1 MRHKFKGKNSIKSA
15 RKLMAERSKY
25 FLHSIPKND
34 GELPP
39 HVVDFNFAERVLYG
53 KVDRQHNPV
62 FPNERFI
69 TTLGSSN
76 NKNSTIRVM
85 NFVAQQFV
93 DFEKHFVR
101 ACRLGEIPI
110 NDPVLSTLVVH
121 RGYDSPINMFD
132 NYLPTVMGTYVDIFL
147 SNRKDQIENF
157 DHFLNNFV
165 EFMEKMTETFPVTFS
180 AFQRSK
186 HSSIFTSGFCLNI
199 ANIDLGNDEEK
210 QNLLL
215 NKPAFPFYLNL
226 AKQYGF
232 SVNRTSPSILISDLA
247 SPVTKLYR
255 NNFLLSTVNSV
266 FSLQFNKT
274 IDIDLEYFMATMEKY
289 YNLFVSKN
297 PYKQTV
303 KLCNDKTQL
312 VNIKRKY
319 INNINIYNNKII
331 HLYITVRNIEEVY
344 PFSEPEID
352 EIYRNAILLRSNS
365 KSVMM
370 NYIDDRFKSMYNF
383 KDGTLT
389 YFKKKNDAIFDK
401 E

>member
-1 MRHKFKGKNSIKSA
+1 MRYKFRGKNSIKSA
-15 RKLMAERSKY
+15 KKLITERSKY

-34 GELPP
+34 GNLPP

-62 FPNERFI
+62 FPNEQFI
-69 TTLGSSN
+69 VPIASSN
-76 NKNSTIRVM
+76 NKNATITAM

-121 RGYDSPINMFD
+121 NGYTSPINLFD
-132 NYLPTVMGTYVDIFL
+132 NYLPSVMGSYVNVFL
-147 SNRKDQIENF
+147 SGRRDQIENF
-157 DHFLNNFV
+157 DHFLFHFV
-165 EFMEKMTETFPVTFS
+165 EFMEKMTERFPVTFS

-186 HSSIFTSGFCLNI
+186 HSSIFTSGLSLNV
-199 ANIDLGNDEEK
+199 ANIDFGNDEEK

-215 NKPAFPFYLNL
+215 NRPAFPFYLNL

-232 SVNRTSPSILISDLA
+232 SVNRLCPSILVSDLA
-247 SPVTKLYR
+247 SPITKLYR

-274 IDIDLEYFMATMEKY
+274 IDIDLEYFKATMEKY
-289 YNLFVSKN
+289 YNLFVSKF

-303 KLCNDKTQL
+303 RLCNDKTQL

-319 INNINIYNNKII
+319 INNINIYNNKLI
-331 HLYITVRNIEEVY
+331 HLYITTRNIEEDY
-344 PFSEPEID
+344 PFLDTEID
-352 EIYRNAILLRSNS
+352 EIYRNSVQLNVRS
-365 KSVMM
+365 KSLMM

-389 YFKKKNDAIFDK
+389 YYKKKNDVIFDK